1 MESDCEALVCQFH
14 SKQYLPSGERK
25 SPEQCVHHMID
36 HSLIYKSNS
45 VWHWHHRRRL
55 EIVLDAVAEEWRD
68 GASSYA
74 DVGCSNCHITNMVV
88 ERTKVATACGFD
100 HSDDLL
106 EAARS
111 RYPEIKFSKV
121 DLNQP
126 VDWHRQFDVVTCFET
141 LEHVGDLNMAV
152 KNLAACVKTG
162 GKLILSVPIEI
173 GPWGVAKFFAKLT
186 RGYKLDELPGD
197 VTAWRYTKALLLSER
212 MSTFRDARSGCGT
225 HFGFDFRDVCQI
237 PLNPLH

>member
-1 MESDCEALVCQFH
+1 
-14 SKQYLPSGERK
+14 
-25 SPEQCVHHMID
+25 MID

-55 EIVLDAVAEEWRD
+55 EIVLDAVAAEWPD
-68 GASSYA
+68 GAGSYA
-74 DVGCSNCHITNMVV
+74 DVGCSNGHITNLVV

-126 VDWHRQFDVVTCFET
+126 VDWPRQFDVVTCFET

-152 KNLAACVKTG
+152 KNLVACVRTG

-173 GPWGVAKFFAKLT
+173 GPWGVAKFFAKLS

-197 VTAWRYTKALLLSER
+197 VTVWRYAKALLLSER
-212 MSTFRDARSGCGT
+212 MSTFRDARSGWGT
-225 HFGFDFRDVCQI
+225 HFGFDFRDVDEALERLGI
-237 PLNPLH
+237 ANVMASHRAANRIYKIRF